1 MEKLIPLYRLDELY
15 TIFYDISDGKY
26 YKINH
31 KERSKVKYFIGLF
44 LLITIG
50 QLIDNI
56 YKSFATPLLN
66 ILLLVGGFI
75 LTYFIIRRF
84 YSNYFILG
92 SKKKM
97 KLTDDELNTYVEEGY
112 KQYRLELI
120 FSVVGVILGA
130 LFAIIFLVTAQV
142 YPLLVSC
149 AMFAVLIIFLF
160 TKPKIRRQQLKSMNK
175 YQSKG

>member
-1 MEKLIPLYRLDELY
+1 MEKLVPLYRLDELY
-15 TIFYDISDGKY
+15 TIFYDISDGEY

-31 KERSKVKYFIGLF
+31 KERSKVKYFIGVF
-44 LLITIG
+44 SLIMIG

-56 YKSFATPLLN
+56 YKAFATPLLS
-66 ILLLVGGFI
+66 ILLLTGSLA
-75 LTYFIIRRF
+75 LTYFIVSKF
-84 YSNYFILG
+84 YSNYFLLG

-97 KLTDDELNTYVEEGY
+97 DITEDDFKAYVEEGY

-120 FSVVGVILGA
+120 FSAIGVILGF
-130 LFAIIFLVTAQV
+130 LLGIIFLVTAQI

-160 TKPKIRRQQLKSMNK
+160 TKPKIRRQQLKK
-175 YQSKG
+175 V